1 MSRVL
6 RGCGVLVSAFL
17 LLVSAAPAPKTSRPN
32 ILLIVVDTLRF
43 DAVNSETTPFVA
55 SLDKRG
61 IVFTNAYS
69 THDFTPT
76 SHFSMFTGLRDG
88 LGGELDGEE
97 LGVPY
102 QLQRAGYS
110 SFATVANDLIGT
122 KEMPVLRGFGDFKD
136 LLDVRANPNDLLAA
150 RTKIDMRLAMY
161 GFRPTPHARAI
172 AYFNAGRLLPLFA
185 QQIRTA
191 RAPYFGFVN
200 LIDPH
205 EPFIPDP
212 DFYPP
217 EPKLPPGFAADVLM
231 RRVSL
236 ELEHPETIADPARRR
251 YVQGLVDTVKF
262 PRLVAIDLSPE
273 ALQIYHQRYLAKVK
287 KADAM
292 LKLFFDDLERQHALD
307 NTVMILTSD
316 HGEEF
321 GESHFITHML
331 QDKGN
336 REATHHVPLLVVL
349 PPSMGRKAAV
359 VDREVSIDMIA
370 PTIYDFA
377 GLDSTPLRKHIAG
390 FAPPLTPL
398 IDPPPQPYIAVASIP
413 ARVQR
418 DLAAATERER
428 AMKSLGYIQ

>member
-1 MSRVL
+1 MARGL
-6 RGCGVLVSAFL
+6 RACGVFVAAFL
-17 LLVSAAPAPKTSRPN
+17 VISAAPISKTNRPN

-43 DAVNSETTPFVA
+43 DAVSAENTPFLA
-55 SLDKRG
+55 SLGKRAV
-61 IVFTNAYS
+61 VFTHAYS

-88 LGGELDGEE
+88 LGGDIDGVE
-97 LGVPY
+97 LGLPY
-102 QLQRAGYS
+102 QLQRSGYTT
-110 SFATVANDLIGT
+110 FATVANDLIGT
-122 KEMPVLRGFGDFKD
+122 RQMPVLRGFGDFKD
-136 LLDVRANPNDLLAA
+136 LLDVRANPNDLMMA

-161 GFRPTPHARAI
+161 GFRPTTHARAI

-185 QQIRTA
+185 QQINVA
-191 RAPYFGFVN
+191 KAPYFGFVN

-205 EPFIPDP
+205 EPFVPDP

-217 EPKLPPGFAADVLM
+217 EQKLPPGFAADVLT
-231 RRVSL
+231 RNVGP
-236 ELEHPETIADPARRR
+236 ELAHPESIADPARRK
-251 YVQGLVDTVKF
+251 YVQSLIDTVTF

-292 LKLFFDDLERQHALD
+292 LQLFFGDLERQHALD
-307 NTVMILTSD
+307 NTVVIITSD

-331 QDKGN
+331 RDKGN
-336 REATHHVPLLVVL
+336 YEATHHVPLMVVL
-349 PPSMGRKAAV
+349 PRSMTAKAAV

-377 GLDSTPLRKHIAG
+377 ALDPSPLRTHLPG
-390 FAPPLTPL
+390 FAPSLTRL
-398 IDPPPQPYIAVASIP
+398 LVSSPQPYVAVASIP
-413 ARVQR
+413 PKAQH
-418 DLAAATERER
+418 DATAASERER

>member
-1 MSRVL
+1 MTRVS
-6 RGCGVLVSAFL
+6 RGCGVVGAAFL
-17 LLVSAAPAPKTSRPN
+17 LLSAAPIPKTARPN

-43 DAVNSETTPFVA
+43 DAVSSRDTPFLA
-55 SLDKRG
+55 SLSKRAV
-61 IVFTNAYS
+61 VFTHAYS

-88 LGGELDGEE
+88 LGGDLDGIE

-102 QLQRAGYS
+102 QLQRGGYTT
-110 SFATVANDLIGT
+110 FATVANDLIGT

-136 LLDVRANPNDLLAA
+136 LLDVRANPNDLMMA
-150 RTKIDMRLAMY
+150 RMRIDMRLAMY
-161 GFRPTPHARAI
+161 GFRPTQHARAI

-185 QQIRTA
+185 EQIRVA
-191 RAPYFGFVN
+191 KAPYFGFVN

-217 EPKLPPGFAADVLM
+217 EQSLPPGFVADVLT
-231 RRVSL
+231 RNVSP
-236 ELEHPETIADPARRR
+236 ELAHPESIADPARRK
-251 YVQGLVDTVKF
+251 YVQSLIDTVKF
-262 PRLVAIDLSPE
+262 PRLVSIDLSPE

-292 LKLFFDDLERQHALD
+292 LKLFFGDLDRQHALD
-307 NTVMILTSD
+307 NTVVIITSD

-331 QDKGN
+331 RDKGDY
-336 REATHHVPLLVVL
+336 EATHHVPLMVVL
-349 PPSMGRKAAV
+349 PRSMPGKPAI

-370 PTIYDFA
+370 PTIYDFT
-377 GLDSTPLRKHIAG
+377 GIDSSPLRTHLAG
-390 FAPPLTPL
+390 FAPSLTRL
-398 IDPPPQPYIAVASIP
+398 LVSSPQPYVAVATIP
-413 ARVQR
+413 PKAQH
-418 DLAAATERER
+418 DATAASERER
-428 AMKSLGYIQ
+428 AMRSLGYIQ